1 MPFADLSTFFLDLRT
16 PIGRELLVMRRVGG
30 GSVLSAG
37 WAGFV
42 PRLGFLRLDAFE
54 LALWNG

>member
-1 MPFADLSTFFLDLRT
+1 MPFADPCTFFLDLRT
-16 PIGRELLVMRRVGG
+16 PIGRELLVMRRVGD

-54 LALWNG
+54 LSLWNG